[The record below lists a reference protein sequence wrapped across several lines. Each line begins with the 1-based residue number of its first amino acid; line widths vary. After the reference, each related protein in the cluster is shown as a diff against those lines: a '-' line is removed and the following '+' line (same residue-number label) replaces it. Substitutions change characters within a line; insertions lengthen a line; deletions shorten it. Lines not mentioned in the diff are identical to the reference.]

1 MTDDLVILVDQD
13 GRDAGSAP
21 RLEIHGPDT
30 PLHRAFSL
38 FLFDDHGRLLLTRR
52 ALEKI
57 TWPGV
62 WTNSC
67 CGHPRPGES
76 YPDAIRRRARE
87 ELGVGVR
94 GLRIALPSF
103 AYRATDFSGVVEN
116 EVCPVYVGRIV
127 GEPDPDP
134 TEVMDHQWVE
144 WEDYRSTAERTPG
157 LISPWNALQV
167 PQLAPI
173 LPQLMGPS
181 GAVPGQQPEVGR
193 TPTAEATL
201 ARVDTLLREEAAC
214 LETLWRDAV
223 PGPPVDILGPDD
235 LPGWLHGMVLQG
247 GKRLRPS
254 MCHWGFVASGGR
266 EHDPGYQ
273 DLVRVAAALETLHVF
288 GLIHDDIMDRAE
300 TRRGEPTAHVR
311 ATRRHREAGG
321 DGSPEL
327 FGASIAILLG
337 DLAHAEAD
345 RLADGLPETLR
356 RMWYELTIELI
367 AGQRA
372 DLTGAAAH
380 RRDLDHA
387 ITIARLK
394 SGSYTVERPLQLG
407 AEAAVATPEAR
418 ESLARYGHR
427 IGAVFALRDDY
438 LGIWGDPATT
448 GKPAGDDLRNGKAT
462 TVLGLAE
469 SALSGT
475 AAEALGRV
483 GTAALTDADISL
495 LQEALTESGV
505 RDRVEGMIREGVD
518 TAVAALNPAHLER
531 DGIQGLAAMAER
543 IAWRDR

>member
-1 MTDDLVILVDQD
+1 MTDDLVVLVDDD

-38 FLFDDHGRLLLTRR
+38 FLFGDDGRLLLTRR
-52 ALEKI
+52 ALTKI

-67 CGHPRPGES
+67 CGHPKPGET
-76 YPDAIRRRARE
+76 YPDAIRRRVQE

-94 GLRIALPSF
+94 DLRIALPDF
-103 AYRATDFSGVVEN
+103 AYRATDFSGIVEN

-127 GEPDPDP
+127 GNLDPDP
-134 TEVMDHQWVE
+134 SEVMDHQWVE
-144 WEDYRSTAERTPG
+144 WADYVSAAERTPG

-167 PQLAPI
+167 PQLAGI
-173 LPQLMGPS
+173 MDGLL
-181 GAVPGQQPEVGR
+181 ATGQSRAARR
-193 TPTAEATL
+193 TPTAEDTL
-201 ARVDTLLREEAAC
+201 ARVDALLQEEATQ
-214 LETLWRDAV
+214 LETLWHAAV
-223 PGPPVDILGPDD
+223 PTPPVDILGDED
-235 LPGWLHGMVLQG
+235 LPGWLRTMLLQG
-247 GKRLRPS
+247 GKRLRPA
-254 MCHWGFVASGGR
+254 MCHWGFVAAGGT
-266 EHDPGYQ
+266 ESDAGYA
-273 DLVRVAAALETLHVF
+273 DVVRVAAALETLHIF
-288 GLIHDDIMDRAE
+288 GLIHDDIMDRSE
-300 TRRGEPTAHVR
+300 TRRGQPTAHVR
-311 ATRRHREAGG
+311 AARLHRDAGG
-321 DGSPEL
+321 DGSAGL
-327 FGASIAILLG
+327 FGTSIAILLG

-367 AGQRA
+367 AGQRT

-407 AEAAVATPEAR
+407 AEAAGASPDAR
-418 ESLARYGHR
+418 ASLARYGRR

-438 LGIWGDPATT
+438 LGIWGDPETT

-462 TVLGLAE
+462 TVLGLAT
-469 SALSGT
+469 SALTGP
-475 AAEALGRV
+475 AAAALARV
-483 GTAALTDADISL
+483 GTEAATEDDITFLQAALT
-495 LQEALTESGV
+495 EAGV

-518 TAVAALNPAHLER
+518 AAVATLNPAHLEP
-531 DGIQGLAAMAER
+531 DGIRGLAAMAER
-543 IAWRDR
+543 VAWRDR